1 MIAWLLARPRLIA
14 YGLAGAA
21 ILGAAG
27 LVWWRVSAW
36 RSAYQERP
44 ALVAERDAAVATNAA
59 LVEAVHRAA
68 EIGAE
73 AEGRVET
80 VTREAATVRTVYRDA
95 VRTDPTCAEWAR
107 SPVLCPI
114 GGVDGNHQLE

>member
-1 MIAWLLARPRLIA
+1 MTRLIA

-21 ILGAAG
+21 LAGGLLWAGMTVRGWHRAA
-27 LVWWRVSAW
+27 
-36 RSAYQERP
+36 Q
-44 ALVAERDAAVATNAA
+44 ALPEARRELAEAVATNQA

-80 VTREAATVRTVYRDA
+80 VTRESARVRTVYRDA
-95 VRTDPTCAEWAR
+95 VRTDPTCAEWAATR
-107 SPVLCPI
+107 IACPLVA
-114 GGVDGNHQLE
+114 GP